1 MFGMRRRDFVALLGG
16 GAAAWPLAARAQQ
29 GERMRRVGVL
39 MNVTPDNLEGRSRR
53 TAFQKALQEFGWT
66 DGQNLRIETRG
77 AADGLADHYRKH
89 AAELV
94 ASAPDVVLAV
104 TTLAVIALQNVS
116 RSVPIVFTQVIDPV
130 GSGLVASL
138 AQPGGNATG
147 FLSFEYAISAKWL
160 DVLKEL
166 APRVTRVA
174 VLRTSAA
181 AAGIG
186 QFSSIQT
193 VAPIGIE
200 LSVIGT
206 RDAAEVERGIAQFAE
221 QANGGLVVTASSFG
235 ANRPQFIADLAARY
249 KVPAVYPYRYY
260 VASGGLASYG
270 PDEHEQYSLAA
281 RYVDRI
287 LRGEKPASLPV
298 QAPTK
303 YELVIN
309 LKTAKTLGLTVP
321 PTLLARADEV
331 IE

>member
-1 MFGMRRRDFVALLGG
+1 MKRREFIALLGG
-16 GAAAWPLAARAQQ
+16 AAATWPLAARAQQ

-53 TAFQKALQEFGWT
+53 TAFQKALQEFGRT

-160 DVLKEL
+160 DLLKEL

-235 ANRPQFIADLAARY
+235 PR
-249 KVPAVYPYRYY
+249 
-260 VASGGLASYG
+260 
-270 PDEHEQYSLAA
+270 
-281 RYVDRI
+281 
-287 LRGEKPASLPV
+287 
-298 QAPTK
+298 
-303 YELVIN
+303 
-309 LKTAKTLGLTVP
+309 
-321 PTLLARADEV
+321 
-331 IE
+331 